1 MLISQAFP
9 RRFAN
14 AADIGDQTPT
24 LRIARVTQ
32 EKVGPASKPVIW
44 FFGAHKGIILSA
56 TLARQIAELH
66 GDDTALWTGQPVTL
80 HTIRVKVNGEPALS
94 IRARAPA
101 SAASQAPQ
109 PAPLRN
115 PSTKV
120 ATA

>member
-14 AADIGDQTPT
+14 AADIGDKTPT

-32 EKVGPASKPVIW
+32 EKVGPSSRPVIW

-66 GDDTALWTGQPVTL
+66 GDDTALWTGHPVTL

-94 IRARAPA
+94 IRARSPA
-101 SAASQAPQ
+101 SEASQATQ
-109 PAPLRN
+109 PTPLRN
-115 PSTKV
+115 PRRLV
-120 ATA
+120 AQA